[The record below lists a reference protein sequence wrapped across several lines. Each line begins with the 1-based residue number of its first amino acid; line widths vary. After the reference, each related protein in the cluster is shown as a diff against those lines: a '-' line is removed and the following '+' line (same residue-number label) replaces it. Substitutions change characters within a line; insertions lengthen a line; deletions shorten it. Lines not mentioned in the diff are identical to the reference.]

1 MLYLRDIM
9 QSCVVLVALKHVD
22 GSLCFSMKRFMQ
34 NIAMLKLLQVDD
46 NSLKRIYFVYI
57 TTKLLHY

>member
-1 MLYLRDIM
+1 M